1 MAKLRVKAKA
11 RGRSRVT
18 SLKPAI
24 TLTEAMA
31 NPDLFGKVFA
41 SPSFWTWKVV
51 AKLIDG
57 IPLTEKREI
66 DLLVRAVH
74 GDESAPARTCRQP
87 GARRG
92 PAQGSRG
99 ILELLAR

>member
-1 MAKLRVKAKA
+1 MAKRRVKAKA

-51 AKLIDG
+51 AKRSSSPPSAHLVGGAD
-57 IPLTEKREI
+57 
-66 DLLVRAVH
+66 DLLVRTGRVH
-74 GDESAPARTCRQP
+74 RKRGYNVSAILPAART
-87 GARRG
+87 RRRVF
-92 PAQGSRG
+92 AGSHRP
-99 ILELLAR
+99 R